1 MQKENPFI
9 SVVVPTRNRVDWLRR
24 CLDGISEQDYP
35 DYEVLVIDDGSSED
49 VITDY
54 KLMMDE
60 FGDRYRLI
68 RANEHE
74 ERRLG
79 PSVIRN
85 VGIEKARGVYIA
97 FCDDDD
103 YWCQSDLLSIA
114 ASSLKA
120 TGSELLFSDQKI
132 LHDDEVISNTSFKR
146 VKATLIENQK
156 LPDKPVYNITRKQ
169 MLCFPDYAHL
179 NITIA
184 KKTLL
189 DSIGGFWEE
198 TRYAEDVD
206 LFVRLCAATDS
217 ILFRPDVCSAHN
229 APVKHDR
236 ESASKIVGDV
246 NRRLLE
252 NSVYWHLL
260 ATCNTSEA
268 VDYAAQSLASNT
280 KLLTQELLSKG
291 SNKAAASVA
300 RMAFGVRPTLK
311 WGLYAMALSVKA
323 IFLRV

>member
-1 MQKENPFI
+1 MQEVKPFI
-9 SVVVPTRNRVDWLRR
+9 SIVVPTRNRVDWLRR

-35 DYEVLVIDDGSSED
+35 DYEVLVIDDGSTED
-49 VITDY
+49 VVTAY
-54 KLMMDE
+54 ELMMNE
-60 FGDRYRLI
+60 FGSRYQLI
-68 RANEHE
+68 RANKQEG
-74 ERRLG
+74 RRLG

-85 VGIEKARGVYIA
+85 IGIDKASGCYIA

-103 YWCQSDLLSIA
+103 YWCQPDLLSIA
-114 ASSLKA
+114 ANCLKA
-120 TGSELLFSDQKI
+120 TNLNLFFSDQKI
-132 LHDDEVISNTSFKR
+132 LHDDEVVSNTSFKH
-146 VKATLIENQK
+146 VKETLTENQK

-169 MLCFPDYAHL
+169 MLSFPDYAHL

-189 DSIGGFWEE
+189 ESIGGFWEE

-252 NSVYWHLL
+252 SSVYWHLL
-260 ATCNTSEA
+260 ATCKTTEA
-268 VDYAAQSLASNT
+268 VDYAALSLASNT
-280 KLLTQELLSKG
+280 KLLTQELLNKG

-311 WGLYAMALSVKA
+311 WGLYTFVLSIKAL
-323 IFLRV
+323 FLKS